1 MKETVDFCHL
11 REELAELWSYPRP
24 MGKRL
29 ENSKH
34 VLYPEVPWEPA
45 WNIMERTQVL
55 CYEPAYVCSNPV
67 SHLENGNGK
76 IYLAGLLRGPFNIMH
91 LKK

>member
-11 REELAELWSYPRP
+11 REELAELRSYSRLR
-24 MGKRL
+24 GKSL

-76 IYLAGLLRGPFNIMH
+76 TDLAGLLRGLFKIMH